1 MEMNEEPRW
10 AQLRQV
16 VLATLDHAG
25 DSELVRKTLQ
35 LGPSFDDPELATI
48 GLADATFPVGPDTY
62 LEVCG
67 PMTEDHQVAKWLRKV
82 GGTSGWCLST
92 QVPNLDGVR
101 ERCAQLGVRVAIEAE
116 ALGHE
121 IVQLHPLD
129 VGVLLELDSF
139 IPRDEWFWDDLEGA
153 KVAQS
158 ERGVFVDDI
167 VGVEI
172 AVEDPAAMA
181 TTWATIIG
189 LPEPELVENGA
200 VLHFSGRQIRFVGLD
215 DRRGLVAVDM
225 RTSDRAR
232 AGDSVELCNTEI
244 RFV

>member
-1 MEMNEEPRW
+1 MEMNEQPRW

-16 VLATLDHAG
+16 VLATLDHPG
-25 DSELVRKTLQ
+25 DSDLVKKTLQ

-48 GLADATFPVGPDTY
+48 GLADATFPVGADTY

-67 PMTEDHQVAKWLRKV
+67 PMSEDHQVAKWLRKV
-82 GGTSGWCLST
+82 GGRSGWCLST
-92 QVPNLDGVR
+92 QVPNLEGVR
-101 ERCAQLGVRVAIEAE
+101 ERCAQLGVRVAVEAQ

-139 IPRDEWFWDDLEGA
+139 MPRDEWFWDDLYGA

-172 AVEDPAAMA
+172 AIEDPAATA
-181 TTWATIIG
+181 TKWATIIG
-189 LPEPELVENGA
+189 LPAPELAENVA
-200 VLHFSGRQIRFVGLD
+200 VLFFSGRPIRFVKLV

-225 RTSDRAR
+225 HTSDRSR
-232 AGDSVELCNTEI
+232 AGESVELCNTTI

>member
-1 MEMNEEPRW
+1 MAMTEEPRW

-25 DSELVRKTLQ
+25 DSELVRSTLQ

-48 GLADATFPVGPDTY
+48 GLADATFPVGPETY

-67 PMTEDHQVAKWLRKV
+67 PMTAAHQVAKWLRKV

-101 ERCAQLGVRVAIEAE
+101 ERCEQLGVRVAIEAQ

-139 IPRDEWFWDDLEGA
+139 VPRDEWFWDDLAGA
-153 KVAQS
+153 KVAQAQ
-158 ERGVFVDDI
+158 RGNFVDDI

-172 AVEDPAAMA
+172 AIEDPAAMA
-181 TTWATIIG
+181 TKWATIIG
-189 LPEPELVENGA
+189 LPAPELVESGA
-200 VLHFSGRQIRFVGLD
+200 VLSFSGRPIRFVGLE
-215 DRRGLVAVDM
+215 DRRGLVAIDM
-225 RTSDRAR
+225 HTTDRSKV
-232 AGDSVELCNTEI
+232 GETFELCSTKV
-244 RFV
+244 RLV

>member
-1 MEMNEEPRW
+1 MNEEPRW

-25 DSELVRKTLQ
+25 DTELVRRTLQ

-48 GLADATFPVGPDTY
+48 GLADATMPVGAETY
-62 LEVCG
+62 LEVCA
-67 PMTEDHQVAKWLRKV
+67 PMTADHQVAKWLAKV
-82 GGTSGWCLST
+82 GGSSGWCLST

-101 ERCAQLGVRVAIEAE
+101 ERCAQLEVRIAVEAQ

-129 VGVLLELDSF
+129 VGILLELDSF
-139 IPRDEWFWDDLEGA
+139 VPRDEWFWDDLEGA

-158 ERGVFVDDI
+158 QRGVFVDDI

-172 AVEDPAAMA
+172 AVENPAAMA
-181 TTWATIIG
+181 TKWAIIIG
-189 LPEPELVENGA
+189 LRPPEIVKNAA
-200 VLHFSGRQIRFVGLD
+200 VLSFSGRPVRFVGLEG
-215 DRRGLVAVDM
+215 RRGLVAVDM
-225 RTSDRAR
+225 HTSDRAR
-232 AGDSVELCNTEI
+232 VGDSVELCNTQI